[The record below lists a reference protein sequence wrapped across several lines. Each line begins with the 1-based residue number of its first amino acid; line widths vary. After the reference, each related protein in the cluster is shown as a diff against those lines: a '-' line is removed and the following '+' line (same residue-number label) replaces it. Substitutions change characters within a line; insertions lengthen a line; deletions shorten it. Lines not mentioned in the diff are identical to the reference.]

1 MIIKKFA
8 SKTVLLLLLGT
19 LCPAFAQLNGQY
31 TPDLARVEIPV
42 FDGVTLEETISATS
56 FGFTM
61 VQGLT
66 SSKLSSMDG
75 YISNSEFYA
84 NDELV
89 VNFEGDM
96 TFSANATK
104 SGSIVRLTGA
114 KSTIVKGSVTGDG
127 VFTDD
132 SGSYSVT
139 LTGVVGAFAFKTLS
153 VDIESGQIAGLI
165 SSGALKVSGYF
176 DEDPRQKGTV
186 TAKYDPEDFGPFDFP
201 ADNIIV
207 PDVTFDLS
215 TNSKGVVVG
224 GGSGTFGDYDDVL
237 FGVKGKRN
245 SKTGVTTLNL
255 KGEGANKAVT
265 ATLNLSDDGE
275 ISGTKNALNVLGY
288 KLKF

>member
-8 SKTVLLLLLGT
+8 SKTVLFLLLGS
-19 LCPAFAQLNGQY
+19 LCPAFAQLNGEY

-42 FDGVTLEETISATS
+42 FDGVTLQETISATS

-66 SSKLSSMDG
+66 SSKISAMDG

-89 VNFEGDM
+89 VNFEGAM
-96 TFSANATK
+96 TFSATATK

-114 KSTIVKGSVTGDG
+114 KATIVKGSVTGDG

-139 LTGVVGAFAFKTLS
+139 LTGVVGTFAFKTLS

-165 SSGALKVSGYF
+165 SKGALKVSGYL
-176 DEDPRQKGTV
+176 DEDPSQKGTV
-186 TAKYDPEDFGPFDFP
+186 TANYGQEDFGPFDFP
-201 ADNIIV
+201 ADNI
-207 PDVTFDLS
+207 VTPGIALYL
-215 TNSKGVVVG
+215 TTTKNKITGTA
-224 GGSGTFGDYDDVL
+224 SGTFGDYDEVGFKVTGTRNAKTGISAL
-237 FGVKGKRN
+237 TLTSTSVKGISAK
-245 SKTGVTTLNL
+245 LNL
-255 KGEGANKAVT
+255 DGNAD
-265 ATLNLSDDGE
+265 LN
-275 ISGTKNALNVLGY
+275 GTKNSMKVLGY
-288 KLKF
+288 KLTY

>member
-8 SKTVLLLLLGT
+8 SKTMLLLLLGT
-19 LCPAFAQLNGQY
+19 LCPAFAQLNGPY
-31 TPDLARVEIPV
+31 PLDLSAVEIPV

-186 TAKYDPEDFGPFDFP
+186 TASYLQEDFGPFDFP
-201 ADNIIV
+201 VDNIIT
-207 PDVTFDLS
+207 PEIELS
-215 TNSKGVVVG
+215 LTTSSKNRIT
-224 GGSGTFGDYDDVL
+224 GSATGTFGDYDDVGFRVTGTRNAKTGISAL
-237 FGVKGKRN
+237 TLTSTSVKGISAK
-245 SKTGVTTLNL
+245 LNL
-255 KGEGANKAVT
+255 DRNAD
-265 ATLNLSDDGE
+265 LN
-275 ISGTKNALNVLGY
+275 GTKNSMKVLGY
-288 KLKF
+288 TLTY